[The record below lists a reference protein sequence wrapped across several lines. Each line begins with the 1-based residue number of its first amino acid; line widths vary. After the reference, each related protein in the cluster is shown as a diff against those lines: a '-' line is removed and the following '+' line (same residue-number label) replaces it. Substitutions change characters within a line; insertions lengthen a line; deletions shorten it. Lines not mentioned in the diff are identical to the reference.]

1 MIGRLGRDAGLLL
14 PQGWRDRLL
23 LALGRD
29 LHVRRSEL
37 DRTLRTAGLACVMGC
52 ALYTAFSGAQ
62 AIFLVHAGASRY
74 PLFFVVLA
82 LTVWPG
88 VALTVAAN
96 RRWGIGRAFRYN
108 LLLNAVVGVAVYVS
122 YRVAENAVVSFIDYV
137 AYSVLFELLMLQ
149 FWAFVSQ
156 YFNILEAKRIF
167 PVIAAGSGLGYI
179 FSGAL
184 TTLIATRFGAEPLMF
199 VWSAGCALGGLLVYR
214 TERRLYR
221 PHVIE
226 DADELEAD
234 ATHEQRR
241 AGLLRSVAAALAYLR
256 KSRLVLALVLLAT
269 VLLIAMRVSDYLVA
283 VVFVRATNGQTELAV
298 LLGWSW
304 MLSYVV
310 QLALGLWI
318 TPVVLARL
326 GVRNAVL
333 VLPAATLLGFLLVA
347 ALPGLPAALFLFVV
361 RNGIQTG
368 LDDPAEN
375 VLGGAL
381 PNQVAPKLKL
391 IIDNLVLPGSAVV
404 AGLGLLLAEAAFGA
418 SSVRFLAG
426 LGAGACVGF
435 LAAALWVRSL
445 YVSAI
450 YSRLRSH
457 TLSLSD
463 LELALGRPGAEEVE
477 ELKAGARGDD
487 PKVRE
492 FAARALARVAP
503 DSFLELVGE
512 LAGSA
517 EPALRRLAYEL
528 PAPGSLRLDQLEK
541 AAGDEDPWVE
551 AAAAIAGVQL
561 QPPWSRSPEILTR
574 LATDGGEN
582 ARAASVWAA
591 AEIGDHHEV
600 AEALA
605 DPRPRVRLEAV
616 RSFARLKGAVSGS
629 AAAVIACMQD
639 ESLEVRRE
647 ALGQAARWKPP
658 AAAAAAYDQ
667 ALVAGLTSADPVS
680 RRLAGQAIAVQ
691 SPAALE
697 QALGLLE
704 AETPVA
710 VAAMEALTRSG
721 RADVVQRAQGHLE
734 TLLKIGTESA
744 VAAARLRG
752 LQRLAGPAR
761 EDFRI
766 AVLRISLEDYVGH
779 VVEMVLAGL
788 RSLHEKR
795 GFARV
800 ERALRSTGEAARA
813 EAVETLL
820 NFGPARLVEPL
831 VRLLEPDSFDS
842 GAARPLSE
850 TGVALLTQHPD
861 GWVRKAAEA
870 VQQRSGERMN
880 DLIALK
886 KVPLFATLTLEQL
899 AAIDRL
905 MVTRHYLAG
914 EAIFKWGELS
924 DELYVITA
932 GEVRIHRDD
941 GSGEVTLAT
950 LGQHET
956 IGEMAPFTHQP
967 RSAGAEAIGDV
978 TVRVLRKER
987 LEAILHEHP
996 EVLLEVIRNLSQRLV
1011 VANEQLEAAARARR
1025 EPEVRPGRKP
1035 RQRQPASA

>member
-1 MIGRLGRDAGLLL
+1 MIGRLGRGRGLL
-14 PQGWRDRLL
+14 PQRWRDRLL

-37 DRTLRTAGLACVMGC
+37 DRTLRTAGLACLLGC

-62 AIFLVHAGASRY
+62 AIFLEHAGASRY
-74 PLFFVVLA
+74 PLFFVILA

-108 LLLNAVVGVAVYVS
+108 LLLNALAGVAIYVS

-137 AYSVLFELLMLQ
+137 AYSVLFELVMLQ

-184 TTLIATRFGAEPLMF
+184 TTLIATRLGAEPLVF
-199 VWSAGCALGGLLVYR
+199 VWSAGCALSVLFVYW
-214 TERRLYR
+214 TDRRLYR
-221 PHVIE
+221 PHVID
-226 DADELEAD
+226 DADELEAE

-241 AGLLRSVAAALAYLR
+241 LGLLRSVGAAFAYLR

-283 VVFVRATNGQTELAV
+283 TVFVRATNGQTELAV

-318 TPVVLARL
+318 TPVVLGRL
-326 GVRNAVL
+326 GVRNAIL
-333 VLPAATLLGFLLVA
+333 VLPAATLLGFVLVA

-391 IIDNLVLPGSAVV
+391 IIDNLVLPGSAVI
-404 AGLGLLLAEAAFGA
+404 AGLGLLLAEALFGA
-418 SSVRFLAG
+418 SSIRFLAG
-426 LGAGACVGF
+426 VGVVACLGF

-463 LELALGRPGAEEVE
+463 LELALGRPGAKAVE

-487 PKVRE
+487 PNLRE

-503 DSFLELVGE
+503 ESFLGLVEE
-512 LAGSA
+512 LAVST

-528 PAPGSLRLDQLEK
+528 PPPGSLSLDQLEK
-541 AAGDEDPWVE
+541 AAGDGDPWVE
-551 AAAAIAGVQL
+551 AAAAVAGAHL
-561 QPPWSRSPEILTR
+561 QPPWSRSPEILAR
-574 LATDGGEN
+574 LDSNGAEI

-605 DPRPRVRLEAV
+605 DLRPGVRLEAV
-616 RSFARLKGAVSGS
+616 RSFARLKGAVPGS
-629 AAAVIACMQD
+629 TAALIACLQD
-639 ESLEVRRE
+639 TSPDVRRE
-647 ALGQAARWKPP
+647 ALRQAARWKPP
-658 AAAAAAYDQ
+658 PEAAAAYEE
-667 ALVAGLTSADPVS
+667 ALVAGLTSADPLS

-691 SPAALE
+691 SPGGLE
-697 QALGLLE
+697 KALGLLA
-704 AETPVA
+704 AETSVA
-710 VAAMEALTRSG
+710 VAAMEAVTRSG
-721 RADVVQRAQGHLE
+721 RADLVRRAQGHLE
-734 TLLKIGTESA
+734 TLLKVGTETA
-744 VAAARLRG
+744 ETAARLRS
-752 LQRLAGPAR
+752 LQRLAGPAG
-761 EDFRI
+761 EDSRL
-766 AVLRISLEDYVGH
+766 AMLRISLEDYVGH

-788 RSLHEKR
+788 RSLHDKK
-795 GFARV
+795 GFGRV
-800 ERALRSTGEAARA
+800 ERALRSTGETARV

-831 VRLLEPDSFDS
+831 VRLLEPDAFES
-842 GAARPLSE
+842 GVARPLSE
-850 TGVALLTQHPD
+850 TEVAMLTRHPD

-870 VQQRSGERMN
+870 VQQRSGESMN

-941 GSGEVTLAT
+941 VSGEVTLAR
-950 LGQHET
+950 LGEHET

-967 RSAGAEAIGDV
+967 RSAGADAISEV
-978 TVRVLRKER
+978 TVRVLRRER

-996 EVLLEVIRNLSQRLV
+996 EVLLEVIKNLSQRLV

-1025 EPEVRPGRKP
+1025 EPEAPARKP
-1035 RQRQPASA
+1035 RHRQPA